1 MLSRP
6 KGQRESLFLK
16 GFDETVEIC
25 DGGVALRQFLFV
37 VFSLTVEFLAHV
49 CRLLENAFHIASC
62 DQIGYGHLCV
72 IGYLIEILGDETGL
86 PFLKAPVGAGVD
98 SEFLGEF
105 LLGHPKVFPDA
116 AEIVFQTAFIHA
128 AKIRSNDGFYISALR
143 LTTMQ

>member
-37 VFSLTVEFLAHV
+37 VFSL
-49 CRLLENAFHIASC
+49 
-62 DQIGYGHLCV
+62 GYGHLCV

-143 LTTMQ
+143 LTTMQLLHN